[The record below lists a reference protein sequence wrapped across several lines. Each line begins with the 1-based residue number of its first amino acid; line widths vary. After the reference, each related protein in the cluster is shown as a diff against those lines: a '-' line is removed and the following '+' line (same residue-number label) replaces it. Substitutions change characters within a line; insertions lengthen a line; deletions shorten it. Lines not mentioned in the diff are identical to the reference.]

1 MSPVCA
7 CMIAFLFHEIQNS
20 DFISAIQVFH
30 GENWSTWIAYNQI
43 QFIST
48 LFFTLVLSFNQK
60 TFLKRD
66 RGNHWHLFP
75 VAIGLC
81 LVFRNKCEKSCVAV
95 EPKTRCE
102 KCFSSIDLF
111 TQIFCDIDVKK
122 HTLVFSYVHVHHSL
136 NTSKVAEHH
145 MLMWSRS
152 LNNSCLSKVIV
163 SRLDGLSSS

>member
-1 MSPVCA
+1 MLVWLHFYSTKFR
-7 CMIAFLFHEIQNS
+7 IQTLFPQSRSFTEKTDQLELLIIKFSSSQRC
-20 DFISAIQVFH
+20 
-30 GENWSTWIAYNQI
+30 
-43 QFIST
+43 
-48 LFFTLVLSFNQK
+48 FFTLVLTFNQK

-95 EPKTRCE
+95 GPKTRCE